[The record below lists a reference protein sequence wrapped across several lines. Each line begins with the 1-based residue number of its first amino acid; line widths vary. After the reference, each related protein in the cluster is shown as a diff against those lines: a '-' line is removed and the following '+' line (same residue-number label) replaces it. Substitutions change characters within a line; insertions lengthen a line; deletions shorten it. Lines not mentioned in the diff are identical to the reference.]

1 MGLIV
6 ELYPSAGP
14 ALVVGG
20 GSVALRK
27 ARGLVEAGFAVDLVA
42 PEVAPELRALTG
54 VTIRE
59 RAFAASEVPGHA
71 IVFACT
77 DRREVNRAVGEVARA
92 AGITVVVA
100 GSRGRRHRLDAGRPS
115 QRRTDDRGLDQR
127 HLAPPRGGRA

>member
-1 MGLIV
+1 M
-6 ELYPSAGP
+6 
-14 ALVVGG
+14 G

-100 GSRGRRHRLDAGRPS
+100 
-115 QRRTDDRGLDQR
+115 DRGGEGTASTPAVHRSDGLTI
-127 HLAPPRGGRA
+127 AVSTSGTSPRRAAVVRDAIAERLGSMLNG